1 MQHAFTRVDKTI
13 FKASKMEEQGNAD
26 FQFWFDKSV
35 EERLVAAAIMI
46 SVCYR
51 EPEFMKKKVD
61 RTIFSAR
68 KQNA

>member
-1 MQHAFTRVDKTI
+1 MQDAFTRVDKTV

-26 FQFWFDKSV
+26 FQFWFDKSI
-35 EERLVAAAIMI
+35 EERLAAAAIMI
-46 SVCYR
+46 SVAFR
-51 EPEFMKKKVD
+51 EQAFMKKKVD